1 MEKFI
6 FYSWPT
12 MVWSHLFSKLADSNY
27 KNYWSHVGKVKRKF
41 NCVEL
46 SVEIT
51 LLGLP
56 HIVKAASETYPNPRV
71 KMISTLA
78 RSFQQKSCW
87 EMDVIMPNV
96 NFDSNNSYNKDQ
108 LRALYNYLSQKVIT
122 AINTYDSSTLGNS
135 LITSHQVILCRQR
148 SFQLKL
154 LKIVIS
160 LL

>member
-1 MEKFI
+1 
-6 FYSWPT
+6 
-12 MVWSHLFSKLADSNY
+12 
-27 KNYWSHVGKVKRKF
+27 
-41 NCVEL
+41 
-46 SVEIT
+46 
-51 LLGLP
+51 
-56 HIVKAASETYPNPRV
+56 
-71 KMISTLA
+71 
-78 RSFQQKSCW
+78 
-87 EMDVIMPNV
+87 MDVIMPNV

-160 LL
+160 LLQQIRLVASTRHQFSNSLRLRNQSYTSIQYSVKTLGLLKSLWRRTSTLIARVWFSFLTA